1 MARSWALHILWWR
14 EIYPLVSACIGFFPF
29 KFSLHI
35 IYIDIGV
42 YGTGDIRQNTVDRA
56 EKKKRKGNEAETQ
69 RCNDKK
75 SQTNIAMRMVHILSG
90 PGNIRRTL
98 FIRLFFARLESSK
111 ELTIFLEIDTMLLG
125 CSKCCHS
132 QRLTVI
138 FYFSLFLAVLNLEC
152 FGIILTDK

>member
-1 MARSWALHILWWR
+1 MMAKNLSISQWLHWFFFDAHNLLWQCR
-14 EIYPLVSACIGFFPF
+14 MRQVAYAMTLESGR
-29 KFSLHI
+29 KFE
-35 IYIDIGV
+35 
-42 YGTGDIRQNTVDRA
+42 T
-56 EKKKRKGNEAETQ
+56 KGNEAETTLY
-69 RCNDKK
+69 NDKK

-132 QRLTVI
+132 RRPTVI